1 MNGLHI
7 IIIPY
12 VFLIFLSPSFVVP
25 LLFYD
30 QWFFPPGK
38 RSSRWTTG
46 EASGDGEQVAQKQ
59 CARAVVVV
67 HPFWPR
73 QQGIR
78 SVPSAS
84 RGASGVGVA
93 HAGTHTMAVL
103 LPPRYLP
110 RPFPHHG
117 ATPQALNR
125 RQQTAFIDRPT
136 ENYPNQQRDS
146 SLPEPSTDSSPTA
159 AEFFGNRRLDSTK
172 IDQCTKMIQ
181 SFWRH
186 VLNLCKSIKINQ
198 QSSRL

>member
-1 MNGLHI
+1 M
-7 IIIPY
+7 
-12 VFLIFLSPSFVVP
+12 
-25 LLFYD
+25 
-30 QWFFPPGK
+30 
-38 RSSRWTTG
+38 
-46 EASGDGEQVAQKQ
+46 
-59 CARAVVVV
+59 
-67 HPFWPR
+67 
-73 QQGIR
+73 
-78 SVPSAS
+78 PSAS

-159 AEFFGNRRLDSTK
+159 AEFFGSRRLDSTK

-186 VLNLCKSIKINQ
+186 VLKLWEALPCFHGPHACFFFSIPSIKVLGFSTTECSLNVDP
-198 QSSRL
+198 